1 MAASSRF
8 TFPSLTIASLA
19 LRTAEK
25 REVTNEGGSVKKDRL
40 RSTEMK
46 AVMDSMTTGIAI
58 NDAEGRIVTM
68 NKAAERL
75 LSSSEHL
82 LRERLPLVSL
92 KARSLDGPPR
102 EDGIARVLRGE
113 ILEPL
118 TVQIDPEEPGKPPR
132 ILLLNAAPIRDGARE
147 TLGVVAAFTDVTRL
161 HEIQQERED
170 LLRALA
176 HDMRAPLSS
185 ITINAAV
192 IERAAGDLELTRASA
207 RSIAENARRM
217 DRWIQEMLEMARLA
231 AGEMHPRPED
241 LPLRGV
247 IIDMTQRLFF
257 DQDLARIRV
266 EVSEDASVRADPQ
279 HLERMLTNLLTN
291 AFKYSPADG
300 PVVIRAEPEGAN
312 VAIVVVDQGPGI
324 SMEDQAR
331 AFKRV
336 FKGDGVGLYVTRVL
350 AEAQGGSVS
359 LRSTPGTRG
368 SEFRVLLPMPKMP
381 A

>member
-1 MAASSRF
+1 
-8 TFPSLTIASLA
+8 
-19 LRTAEK
+19 
-25 REVTNEGGSVKKDRL
+25 
-40 RSTEMK
+40 
-46 AVMDSMTTGIAI
+46 
-58 NDAEGRIVTM
+58 
-68 NKAAERL
+68 
-75 LSSSEHL
+75 
-82 LRERLPLVSL
+82 
-92 KARSLDGPPR
+92 
-102 EDGIARVLRGE
+102 
-113 ILEPL
+113 
-118 TVQIDPEEPGKPPR
+118 
-132 ILLLNAAPIRDGARE
+132 
-147 TLGVVAAFTDVTRL
+147 
-161 HEIQQERED
+161 
-170 LLRALA
+170 
-176 HDMRAPLSS
+176 
-185 ITINAAV
+185 
-192 IERAAGDLELTRASA
+192 
-207 RSIAENARRM
+207 M